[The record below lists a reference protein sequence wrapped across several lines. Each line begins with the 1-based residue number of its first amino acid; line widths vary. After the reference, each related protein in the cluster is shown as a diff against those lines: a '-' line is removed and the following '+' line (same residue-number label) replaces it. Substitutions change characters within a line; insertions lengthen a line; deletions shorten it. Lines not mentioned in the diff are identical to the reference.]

1 MDEELKR
8 YLDEAAEQRAR
19 VREKLMEK
27 QEPKVWIDEMQYNSK
42 AWDALRALRER
53 QNLESLGRWVIN
65 KCLISGLGFNK

>member
-8 YLDEAAEQRAR
+8 FLDDAAEQRAR
-19 VREKLMEK
+19 VRENLMGK

-53 QNLESLGRWVIN
+53 QNLESLGRWVIS
-65 KCLISGLGFNK
+65 KCLIAGVKFK